1 MATSFCL
8 FVKHVTVQEQQ
19 VKTLHQATLC
29 DLIPFTKTDRRVC
42 LQFLKSQV
50 AICKNEIKCKCL
62 CTCTFLH
69 CYSFTFCICNMFYTV
84 RYCKLLKKRPTNVP
98 KVHLFSLIYSHL
110 RVSVAIRSSSGC
122 SIKKSTASYNVCI
135 RPIYSF

>member
-1 MATSFCL
+1 M
-8 FVKHVTVQEQQ
+8 QEQQ

-84 RYCKLLKKRPTNVP
+84 RYGKLLMKRSTNAPV
-98 KVHLFSLIYSHL
+98 VYFFLSFICTYMFRWSFDHIRLFDIKEYNELQYVYPSKIQFLKC
-110 RVSVAIRSSSGC
+110 AIQ
-122 SIKKSTASYNVCI
+122 
-135 RPIYSF
+135 F